1 MLNFERR
8 NSGRD
13 VDSKVGR
20 VEYRIVTGAIDHG
33 SVHDDRDFRLDKTDR
48 GGCVEGVSMSF
59 VRATSRGANN
69 IPAMLAAETA
79 TTSEAIG
86 DGDDR
91 MSRPPGEPAEGLI

>member
-8 NSGRD
+8 NSGSD
-13 VDSKVGR
+13 VDSRVGS
-20 VEYRIVTGAIDHG
+20 VEYRKVTGAIDHG
-33 SVHDDRDFRLDKTDR
+33 TVHDDRVFRVDKMDR

-59 VRATSRGANN
+59 VRAISRGANN

-79 TTSEAIG
+79 TASEAIG

-91 MSRPPGEPAEGLI
+91 ISRPPA